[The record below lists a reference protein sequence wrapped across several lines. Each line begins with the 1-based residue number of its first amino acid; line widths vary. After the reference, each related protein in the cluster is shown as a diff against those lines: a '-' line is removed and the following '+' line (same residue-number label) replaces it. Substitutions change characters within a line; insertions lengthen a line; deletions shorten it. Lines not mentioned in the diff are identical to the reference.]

1 VFHTK
6 QFAPKRGRNVKAVGE
21 LRSQGQS
28 KCGNKFSVPALPNDM
43 MAACVALFLRTSS
56 MRVNREISDQRLAY
70 FLQSADE
77 ATLSTVMEFIDKRG
91 ISLEGEALK
100 SFLASR
106 IAEVEN
112 GDAEWLNG
120 DDFWR
125 SAEQDMD
132 KIDAEAAPQTKT
144 A

>member
-1 VFHTK
+1 
-6 QFAPKRGRNVKAVGE
+6 
-21 LRSQGQS
+21 
-28 KCGNKFSVPALPNDM
+28 
-43 MAACVALFLRTSS
+43 